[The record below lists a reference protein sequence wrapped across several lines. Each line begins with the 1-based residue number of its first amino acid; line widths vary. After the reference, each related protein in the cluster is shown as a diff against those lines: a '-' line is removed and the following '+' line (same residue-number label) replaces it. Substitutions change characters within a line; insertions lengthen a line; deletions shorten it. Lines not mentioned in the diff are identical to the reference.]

1 MRLLDII
8 RLFRVRGRVS
18 TWAGRR
24 EGRKKRFNRR
34 GGESWRDLSEDDL
47 ALSCCVTYQVPGGG
61 LEMKGGDSI

>member
-1 MRLLDII
+1 MCI
-8 RLFRVRGRVS
+8 RD
-18 TWAGRR
+18 RR

-34 GGESWRDLSEDDL
+34 GGESWRDLSGEDL